1 MGLELVKVI
10 KPLFD
15 NRLREVRPQLDCV
28 EHERSELIDYGV
40 SVDARVILSDRHLLI
55 NEVPQLEVGVGTHLR
70 QPG

>member
-1 MGLELVKVI
+1 
-10 KPLFD
+10 
-15 NRLREVRPQLDCV
+15 
-28 EHERSELIDYGV
+28 V